1 MNPVVL
7 AVSLMLILSLARVH
21 VVFSLIISAF
31 IGGMVADI
39 PAETIL
45 AAFPDAGVSEPG
57 SLLKLKYL
65 VKVFEEG
72 IAAGTTTALS
82 YAVLGAFA
90 VAISYSGLSQA
101 MANLIIGRAQRG
113 KGASVKWLLIIALLA
128 MSIMSQNLVP
138 IHIAFIPLVVPPLLL
153 VMNRLQLDRRLLAC
167 VITFGLVCT
176 YMFVPYGFGDIFLN
190 KILLANIEKF
200 GMNVAGV
207 NIYQAMAIPA
217 LGMVAGLAIAVFYS

>member
-39 PAETIL
+39 PADTIL
-45 AAFPDAGVSEPG
+45 AAFPDAGVSAPDAI
-57 SLLKLKYL
+57 LKLKYL
-65 VKVFEEG
+65 VKVFEAG
-72 IAAGTTTALS
+72 IADGTTTALS

-101 MANLIIGRAQRG
+101 MANLIIARAQSG
-113 KGASVKWLLIIALLA
+113 KGTGIKWLIILALLA

-138 IHIAFIPLVVPPLLL
+138 IHIAFIPLIVPPLLL
-153 VMNRLQLDRRLLAC
+153 VMNRLKLDRRMLTC
-167 VITFGLVCT
+167 VITFGLV
-176 YMFVPYGFGDIFLN
+176 
-190 KILLANIEKF
+190 
-200 GMNVAGV
+200 
-207 NIYQAMAIPA
+207 
-217 LGMVAGLAIAVFYS
+217 

>member
-7 AVSLMLILSLARVH
+7 AVCLMLILSLARVH

-45 AAFPDAGVSEPG
+45 AAFPDAGVTAPD

-101 MANLIIGRAQRG
+101 MANLIIGRAKRHLE
-113 KGASVKWLLIIALLA
+113 KGRVVIFAAGTGNPFFTTDTAGTLRAIEIGADAIIKATKVMWIYDKDPQKFKDAKLLSKVTYDQALHDNIRVMDDTAIALAKDNALPIIVCN
-128 MSIMSQNLVP
+128 MFKSGNLYKIVDGGDLSSCSIVKN
-138 IHIAFIPLVVPPLLL
+138 
-153 VMNRLQLDRRLLAC
+153 
-167 VITFGLVCT
+167 
-176 YMFVPYGFGDIFLN
+176 
-190 KILLANIEKF
+190 
-200 GMNVAGV
+200 
-207 NIYQAMAIPA
+207 
-217 LGMVAGLAIAVFYS
+217 

>member
-39 PAETIL
+39 PADTIL
-45 AAFPDAGVSEPG
+45 AAFPDAGVAEPG

-101 MANLIIGRAQRG
+101 MANLIIGRAQHG
-113 KGASVKWLLIIALLA
+113 KGASLKWLLIIALLV

-138 IHIAFIPLVVPPLLL
+138 IHIAFI
-153 VMNRLQLDRRLLAC
+153 RWSCRRSC
-167 VITFGLVCT
+167 
-176 YMFVPYGFGDIFLN
+176 
-190 KILLANIEKF
+190 
-200 GMNVAGV
+200 
-207 NIYQAMAIPA
+207 
-217 LGMVAGLAIAVFYS
+217 SS